1 MDPVLHPN
9 FVSEYTDDDLASN
22 SLIVVGENRSKVIPY
37 ADMFEST
44 INYQTYQYET
54 TGFDGEG
61 QVTSAI
67 M

>member
-1 MDPVLHPN
+1 
-9 FVSEYTDDDLASN
+9 
-22 SLIVVGENRSKVIPY
+22 
-37 ADMFEST
+37 MFEST

-67 M
+67 SYVTTDSLPVMYTITGHEEATMTDDMNLPLRKKTSR